1 MVAQWLRLHAS
12 SAAGVGTILGRQT
25 KTLRVAQ
32 LKTDTRTH
40 MHTRTKQIPANCASA
55 NFFTSSLP

>member
-1 MVAQWLRLHAS
+1 MVVQWLRLYAS
-12 SAAGVGTILGRQT
+12 NAAGVGAILGRPT

-32 LKTDTRTH
+32 LKADTHTH
-40 MHTRTKQIPANCASA
+40 MHTRTKQVAPNSASA